1 MKRKLTILLTLIALS
16 CGYTAQAEPN
26 GSQRIELN
34 AAGNASV
41 EGMSG
46 HIRLTAGSANV
57 TFSIYTITGQLLRT
71 VRVERESSV
80 TVEVPKGFYVVRLER
95 AWSRKVIVK

>member
-1 MKRKLTILLTLIALS
+1 MKKNFNIVLTLIALS
-16 CGYTAQAEPN
+16 CGYAAQAEPN

-34 AAGNASV
+34 AGNASV

-46 HIRLTAGSANV
+46 HIRLTAGSTSV
-57 TFSIYTITGQLLRT
+57 TFSIYSITGQLLRT

-80 TVEVPKGFYVVRLER
+80 TVEIPKGFYVVRLER

>member
-1 MKRKLTILLTLIALS
+1 MKKNLTIVLTLIALS
-16 CGYTAQAEPN
+16 CGYAAQAEPN

-34 AAGNASV
+34 AGNASV

-46 HIRLTAGSANV
+46 HIRLTAGSTSV
-57 TFSIYTITGQLLRT
+57 TFSIYSITG
-71 VRVERESSV
+71 RVERESSV
-80 TVEVPKGFYVVRLER
+80 TVEIPKGFYVVRLER

>member
-1 MKRKLTILLTLIALS
+1 MRKNLTIVLTLIALS
-16 CGYTAQAEPN
+16 CGYAAQAEPN

-34 AAGNASV
+34 AGNASV

-46 HIRLTAGSANV
+46 HIRLTAGSTSV
-57 TFSIYTITGQLLRT
+57 TFSIYSITGQLLRT
-71 VRVERESSV
+71 IRVERESSV
-80 TVEVPKGFYVVRLER
+80 TVEIPKGFYVVRLER

>member
-16 CGYTAQAEPN
+16 CGYAAQAEPN

-34 AAGNASV
+34 AGNASV
-41 EGMSG
+41 DGMSG
-46 HIRLTAGSANV
+46 HIRLTAGSTNV